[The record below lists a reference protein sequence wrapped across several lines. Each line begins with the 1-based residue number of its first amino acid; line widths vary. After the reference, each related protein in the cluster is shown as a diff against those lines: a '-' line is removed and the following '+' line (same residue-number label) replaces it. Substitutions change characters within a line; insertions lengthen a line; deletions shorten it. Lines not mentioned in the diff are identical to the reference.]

1 MNYKIIS
8 NEDELLIES
17 TDLNEIK
24 NSFMN
29 YVSVTK
35 RDYVKEGLLT
45 EMEVLEDINSIKTDL
60 ENEVLFNQH
69 LIDYG
74 FQTLIKEA

>member
-45 EMEVLEDINSIKTDL
+45 EMEILEDINSIKTDL

>member
-17 TDLNEIK
+17 TDLNDIK
-24 NSFMN
+24 SSFMN

-35 RDYVKEGLLT
+35 QDYVKEGLLT
-45 EMEVLEDINSIKTDL
+45 EMEILEDINSIKTDL

>member
-17 TDLNEIK
+17 KDLSEIK
-24 NSFMN
+24 DSFMN
-29 YVSVTK
+29 YVSATK
-35 RDYVKEGLLT
+35 QDYVKEGLLT
-45 EMEVLEDINSIKTDL
+45 EMEILEDINSIKTDL

>member
-1 MNYKIIS
+1 
-8 NEDELLIES
+8 
-17 TDLNEIK
+17 
-24 NSFMN
+24 MN

-35 RDYVKEGLLT
+35 QDYVKEGLLT
-45 EMEVLEDINSIKTDL
+45 EMEVLEDINYIKTDL

>member
-17 TDLNEIK
+17 TDLKWEIK

-29 YVSVTK
+29 YVSMPK

-45 EMEVLEDINSIKTDL
+45 EMEILEDINSLK
-60 ENEVLFNQH
+60 
-69 LIDYG
+69 LI
-74 FQTLIKEA
+74 

>member
-35 RDYVKEGLLT
+35 QDYVKEGLLT
-45 EMEVLEDINSIKTDL
+45 EMEILEDINSIKTDL